1 MGNLVGKAVVNKCLM
16 RFTAWGKEEIRALRL
31 RHCHDLGGRFSLGRD
46 QLSSLVRQSSDTLH
60 TIFDTDRN
68 QYVDASEVMA
78 AFVMLSKLSIIE
90 KLDFVYQLYD
100 FNGSGELGLDE
111 LTMLLRTVAV
121 GCGKMDRAIK
131 APSTREVEELA
142 KWAFRKAGIQSDSL
156 ISRGQFDDFCFYNPT
171 VRNFLDYC
179 KLVYYRDF
187 QISYINQC
195 ELLCLY
201 LPRVWRF
208 KSSGHCS
215 RRTVGGPCVSAKWTV
230 IVLLRRFCP

>member
-1 MGNLVGKAVVNKCLM
+1 M
-16 RFTAWGKEEIRALRL
+16 
-31 RHCHDLGGRFSLGRD
+31 GRD

-142 KWAFRKAGIQSDSL
+142 KWAFRKAGIHSDSL

-171 VRNFLDYC
+171 VRNFLDYWSGASNQVVIARGALWVDPAFPPNGRSLYFC
-179 KLVYYRDF
+179 VDSAPDGGTPSENVIWLRPKQFCPGSPKLMQTATWELSLDRQEF
-187 QISYINQC
+187 LISRA
-195 ELLCLY
+195 
-201 LPRVWRF
+201 P
-208 KSSGHCS
+208 
-215 RRTVGGPCVSAKWTV
+215 
-230 IVLLRRFCP
+230 LRR